1 MPLPL
6 LLGPILA
13 GIGAGVLGATVITLV
28 VLYWNKIVD
37 WFQSRTKLKQSD
49 KDIIAFTIKQEL
61 EKGRVPVVQGMFN
74 KRTNEVVDGQKY
86 AAEKLDEQL
95 EELHRGEPLVIYE

>member
-1 MPLPL
+1 MVF

-13 GIGAGVLGATVITLV
+13 GIAVGLGTAAVITLI
-28 VLYWNKIVD
+28 VLYWDTIVD

-61 EKGRVPVVQGMFN
+61 EKGKVPVVQGMFN
-74 KRTNEVVDGQKY
+74 KRTNEVLDGQKY
-86 AAEKLDEQL
+86 EAEELDEEL
-95 EELHRGEPLVIYE
+95 EKHHRGEPLVIYE